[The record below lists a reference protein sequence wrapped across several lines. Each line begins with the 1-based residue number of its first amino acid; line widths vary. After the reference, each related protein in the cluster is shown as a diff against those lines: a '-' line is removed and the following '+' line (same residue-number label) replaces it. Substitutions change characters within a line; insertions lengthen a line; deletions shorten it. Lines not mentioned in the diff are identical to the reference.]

1 MGIENF
7 LLFFADFDT
16 LGWDFFDW
24 VDVGFLFLNFSEVLR
39 FYNYNYLIK
48 ISA

>member
-16 LGWDFFDW
+16 LGWDFFIGWMLD
-24 VDVGFLFLNFSEVLR
+24 
-39 FYNYNYLIK
+39 FYSLILVRY
-48 ISA
+48 